1 MALMN
6 RIKSFLRSPE
16 GRQAIDTGMRMLRER
31 RSGDH
36 THARRYA
43 RPHRDGGLLGL
54 LRGR

>member
-1 MALMN
+1 MALMS

-16 GRQAIDTGMRMLRER
+16 GRRAIDTGVRMIRER
-31 RSGDH
+31 HAGGH

-43 RPHRDGGLLGL
+43 RPHRGGGLLGL